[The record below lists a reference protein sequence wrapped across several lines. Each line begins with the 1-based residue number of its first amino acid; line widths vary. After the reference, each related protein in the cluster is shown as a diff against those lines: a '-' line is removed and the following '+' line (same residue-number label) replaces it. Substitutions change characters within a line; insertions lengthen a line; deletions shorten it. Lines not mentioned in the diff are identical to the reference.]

1 MKDKKFDNKELK
13 NNYPKPGVPA
23 DEAWTAMNMML
34 DAGLQDPP
42 QVHDGSKLAGG
53 KKFPWQYALFV
64 AIVTI
69 SILIYYKTYKPAKT
83 VHPHTQANKIKSD
96 AHSTYDSVNVKNY
109 SLPGKAKPGNI
120 VIVNPPVSKN
130 HLQDSAS
137 TSPKKNNPA
146 TDKATAVNADRPYP
160 GQLRDINNTDVNSN
174 KNAIHN
180 DKTFLKN
187 DKPGIKIRRRER
199 EDNKEA
205 ASLKYHD
212 KKTKQKDGTG
222 KTKYNNETA
231 KRRIHLQNNQAAGS
245 RQNKYG
251 GVNPNMLPGS
261 STYQQIDTGNES
273 ADLPHASKSYL
284 TQAIT
289 KTDIRPVQ
297 PDSFYVKNIID
308 SIDKL
313 ALSKKTN
320 TKLKS
325 ANNKNNK
332 AIPEFDYGLQWNV
345 PIPVQGTKNYIT
357 GTDTHSRPYDLL
369 VPQLWMSKGFKASKL
384 LVGININQQY
394 FTGNKEV
401 RSYTTLR
408 FSPDTTNIVHKIS
421 LSKISGLGLNIEYSH
436 KIANWFAGI
445 GINYSINKKALL
457 YEQQIDRGMV
467 SADSLYSINNTAA
480 DWQYVYRSKTYASLV
495 LYHTHN
501 KISFGIAVAFPLGSI
516 IAYSNKNI
524 HPVNAHVFIR
534 WSLK

>member
-1 MKDKKFDNKELK
+1 MKDNKFDNKELK
-13 NNYPKPGVPA
+13 NNYPKPGMPA
-23 DEAWTAMNMML
+23 DDAWTAMNRML

-42 QVHDGSKLAGG
+42 QTHDGSKLAGG

-69 SILIYYKTYKPAKT
+69 GILIYYKTYKPAKT
-83 VHPHTQANKIKSD
+83 LHLDIQAHKIKSD
-96 AHSTYDSVNVKNY
+96 ARSTYDSVNVKDY
-109 SLPGKAKPGNI
+109 ALPGKTKPGNI
-120 VIVNPPVSKN
+120 ATVNHPVSKS

-146 TDKATAVNADRPYP
+146 TDKATAVNPDRLYP
-160 GQLRDINNTDVNSN
+160 GKLRDINNADVNNS

-180 DKTFLKN
+180 DKTFLKK

-205 ASLKYHD
+205 ASLKYRD
-212 KKTKQKDGTG
+212 KKTQHQDGTG
-222 KTKYNNETA
+222 KTKYNDVTA
-231 KRRIHLQNNQAAGS
+231 KRRFNLQNKPATGS
-245 RQNKYG
+245 RQNTYG
-251 GVNPNMLPGS
+251 GVNSDILSGVS
-261 STYQQIDTGNES
+261 RYQQIDMGNES
-273 ADLPHASKSYL
+273 AHLPHTSKSYL

-289 KTDIRPVQ
+289 KTDIKPVQ

-313 ALSKKTN
+313 ALSKKKN

-345 PIPVQGTKNYIT
+345 SIPVQGTKNYIT

-408 FSPDTTNIVHKIS
+408 FSPDTSNIVHKIS

-467 SADSLYSINNTAA
+467 SADSLYSINKTAA

-501 KISFGIAVAFPLGSI
+501 KISFGIAASFPLGSI
-516 IAYSNKNI
+516 IAYGNKNI